1 IPYYTKRS
9 INILEH
15 PFINKIIIILSYL
28 NAEHDIPYGGDE
40 MLFEILH
47 FDFYNIPPI
56 EIAKV
61 TVEANNRRYAG
72 EQVSIRKL
80 IAEKQN
86 EPKKDLFDP
95 GLNKQLGN
103 FSTMIEE
110 LIADVPNL

>member
-1 IPYYTKRS
+1 
-9 INILEH
+9 
-15 PFINKIIIILSYL
+15 
-28 NAEHDIPYGGDE
+28 E

-47 FDFYNIPPI
+47 FDFYNIPSI

-80 IAEKQN
+80 IEEKQN

-95 GLNKQLGN
+95 GLNQQLGN
-103 FSTMIEE
+103 FSTMIEG
-110 LIADVPNL
+110 LIADVPNLTLQQLFEKLMRDAGILSYIMKS